1 MKAQLKNQRMVSSLA
16 QRTAGASK
24 SMASRYVSAS
34 YGNTL
39 LRRDE
44 SDLSMSPS
52 GRNDHNNSP
61 SLHSVNREDRYQR
74 SQLNIDKKIREDF
87 DRL

>member
-1 MKAQLKNQRMVSSLA
+1 MVSSLA
-16 QRTAGASK
+16 QRTPGFSK
-24 SMASRYVSAS
+24 SMASNRYVSAS

-44 SDLSMSPS
+44 SDSMSPS
-52 GRNDHNNSP
+52 RRNAYN
-61 SLHSVNREDRYQR
+61 SVNREDRYQR
-74 SQLNIDKKIREDF
+74 SQLNIDKKMREDF

>member
-1 MKAQLKNQRMVSSLA
+1 MKNQRMVSSLA

-34 YGNTL
+34 YGSTL

-52 GRNDHNNSP
+52 GRNAHNKSS
-61 SLHSVNREDRYQR
+61 SLYSVNREDRYQR
-74 SQLNIDKKIREDF
+74 SQLNIDKKMREDF

>member
-16 QRTAGASK
+16 QRTTNVSK
-24 SMASRYVSAS
+24 SMSSRYVSAS

-44 SDLSMSPS
+44 SDSMSPS
-52 GRNDHNNSP
+52 GRNAHN
-61 SLHSVNREDRYQR
+61 SVNREERYQR
-74 SQLNIDKKIREDF
+74 SQLNIDKKMREDF

>member
-1 MKAQLKNQRMVSSLA
+1 MVSGLA

-34 YGNTL
+34 YGSTL
-39 LRRDE
+39 LGRDD
-44 SDLSMSPS
+44 SNLSMSPS
-52 GRNDHNNSP
+52 VRNAHNKTS
-61 SLHSVNREDRYQR
+61 SLNSVNREERFQR
-74 SQLNIDKKIREDF
+74 SQINIDKKMREDF